1 MIPLDEIVTPDLRE
15 FIKEHKGDPWVGT
28 PVEDYVYLVSGQK
41 GKFGEKFVE
50 NYMTHLGYTVEERHN
65 GDPGH
70 DRIIDGKKIEIKFS
84 IANKVNGVPRKDRY
98 LINHISLSKDWDR
111 LIFFGINPVYEES
124 RFLFF
129 DKNDFEKN
137 IQNLKDMKIISHQQ
151 SGNNGGN
158 DDYVVQKNKVP
169 KLHNQPWVYDIH
181 DWNKTGEVTKNN
193 SEGLW

>member
-1 MIPLDEIVTPDLRE
+1 MIPLDEIAPDLRGLSKN
-15 FIKEHKGDPWVGT
+15 IRNPWVGT
-28 PVEDYVYLVSGQK
+28 PVEDYVYLVSGQR
-41 GKFGEKFVE
+41 E
-50 NYMTHLGYTVEERHN
+50 NLARSSLKTMTHLGYTVEERHN

-111 LIFFGINPVYEES
+111 LVFFGINPVYEES

-129 DKNDFEKN
+129 DKEDFKNN
-137 IQNLKDMKIISHQQ
+137 IQNLKDKKIISHQQ
-151 SGNNGGN
+151 SGNRGGN
-158 DDYVVQKNKVP
+158 DDYVVQKTKVP
-169 KLHNQPWVYDIH
+169 RLHSQPWVYDIH
-181 DWNKTGEVTKNN
+181 DWNKSGEVTKNN

>member
-1 MIPLDEIVTPDLRE
+1 MEL
-15 FIKEHKGDPWVGT
+15 
-28 PVEDYVYLVSGQK
+28 QK

-111 LIFFGINPVYEES
+111 LIFFGIKM
-124 RFLFF
+124 F
-129 DKNDFEKN
+129 
-137 IQNLKDMKIISHQQ
+137 
-151 SGNNGGN
+151 SGNRNSIR
-158 DDYVVQKNKVP
+158 KNKRR
-169 KLHNQPWVYDIH
+169 K
-181 DWNKTGEVTKNN
+181 
-193 SEGLW
+193 